1 MDGRSGMEGD
11 RERKNTGRKEREREE
26 WVSNE
31 RRSRHKVN
39 RYGAC
44 SSQGLTALRFVV
56 STFSPPRFL
65 APLSSLPSIAAP
77 RADYASPCVG
87 DANRAPLVRR
97 KFAIVAVPSFSILPS
112 PESLRS
118 PLLNPVP
125 ARFCAWQWEGERKC
139 WNFVL
144 FFVSILRFLLYAFW
158 IFWIFVVV
166 VLSRSFEE
174 GSKLWERIAG
184 SAVGNHRIVELKMEK
199 HWSVVVVT
207 VETGRV
213 WKPQDLALT
222 YITLSWSIWISIYL
236 ESWDGKS

>member
-118 PLLNPVP
+118 SLLNPVP
-125 ARFCAWQWEGERKC
+125 ARFCAWQWEENVEILFCFLFLYYVFSCTHSGYSGYSLLSFCQGVSKKVRNCGNGLPGRRSETTEL
-139 WNFVL
+139 WNSKWK
-144 FFVSILRFLLYAFW
+144 SI
-158 IFWIFVVV
+158 
-166 VLSRSFEE
+166 
-174 GSKLWERIAG
+174 G
-184 SAVGNHRIVELKMEK
+184 
-199 HWSVVVVT
+199 
-207 VETGRV
+207 
-213 WKPQDLALT
+213 Q
-222 YITLSWSIWISIYL
+222 
-236 ESWDGKS
+236 